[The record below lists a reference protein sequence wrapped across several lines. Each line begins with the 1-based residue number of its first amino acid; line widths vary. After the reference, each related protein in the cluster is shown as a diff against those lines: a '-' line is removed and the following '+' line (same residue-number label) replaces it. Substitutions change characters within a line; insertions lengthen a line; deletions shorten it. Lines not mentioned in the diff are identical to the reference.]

1 MGSIKTKN
9 IVFVT
14 GAFVNSSSWDDWQS
28 YFRAKGY
35 TTTAPPWPFK
45 NGTSDELRKK
55 QPNDTDLAALT
66 LTEVNR
72 QLCKGG
78 KKLSR
83 KTDRHWAFI
92 RRTHDTNY
100 C

>member
-14 GAFVNSSSWDDWQS
+14 GAFVNSSSWDEWQS
-28 YFRAKGY
+28 YFQSKGY

-45 NGTSDELRKK
+45 NGTTAELRKR
-55 QPNDTDLAALT
+55 QPHDIDLAALT
-66 LTEVNR
+66 LTEVIDSYV
-72 QLCKGG
+72 KVVKSFPG
-78 KKLSR
+78 
-83 KTDRHWAFI
+83 KTDRHWTFI
-92 RRTHDTNY
+92 GRTYDTNY